1 MQPLIVKAFKKNRQM
16 VLVVIKLYLSK
27 VEMNSEGLLM
37 ALMEGKKG
45 IIFGVSNQ
53 KGIANA
59 IAEQLFAQGADI
71 AFTYAN
77 SQMESR
83 VRPIAESMN
92 SKLIIECDVTN
103 EDAIKNVFNEYSKIY
118 DSLDFV
124 IHAVAFA
131 NREDLQ
137 GDFSNISKAGWDLA
151 LGVSAYSLIPMAR
164 YAKPLMKAGSTITAL
179 TYLGSVKAVANYNM
193 MGVAKAALESSVR
206 YLALEMGEIGIRVN
220 ALSAGPVKTLAAKG
234 IGGFDIMLKVAAK
247 KAALQRNVSL
257 EDVGKSGLYLVSDLS
272 SGVTGEVHYVDCGQN
287 IVGMCRADAAL
298 AEVSLAEA

>member
-1 MQPLIVKAFKKNRQM
+1 
-16 VLVVIKLYLSK
+16 
-27 VEMNSEGLLM
+27 M

-77 SQMESR
+77 EAMESR

-92 SKLIIECDVTN
+92 AKLIMECDVTK
-103 EDAIKNVFNEYSKIY
+103 EEAIKNVFDEVAKVYGKI
-118 DSLDFV
+118 DFV
-124 IHAVAFA
+124 IHSVAFA

-137 GDFSNISKAGWDLA
+137 GNFSDTSKEGWELA

-164 YAKPLMKAGSTITAL
+164 YAKPLLNEGGSITAL
-179 TYLGSVKAVANYNM
+179 TYLGSVKAVANYNI

-206 YLALEMGEIGIRVN
+206 YLALEFGEIGVRVN
-220 ALSAGPVKTLAAKG
+220 ALSAGPIKTLAGKG
-234 IGGFDIMLKVAAK
+234 IGGFDTMLKVAAK
-247 KAALQRNVSL
+247 KAPLQRNVTL
-257 EDVGKSGLYLVSDLS
+257 EDVGKSGLYLVSDLA

-287 IVGMCRADAAL
+287 TVAMCKADAVL
-298 AEVSLAEA
+298 ATVE

>member
-1 MQPLIVKAFKKNRQM
+1 M
-16 VLVVIKLYLSK
+16 
-27 VEMNSEGLLM
+27 GLM
-37 ALMEGKKG
+37 DGKKG

-59 IAEQLFAQGADI
+59 IAEQLFEQGADI

-77 SQMESR
+77 PQMESR

-92 SKLIIECDVTN
+92 SKLIMECDVTS
-103 EDAIKNVFNEYSKIY
+103 DDHIKNVFDEYAKIY

-137 GDFSNISKAGWDLA
+137 GNFSDISKAGWDLA
-151 LGVSAYSLIPMAR
+151 LGVSAYSLIPMAK
-164 YAKPLMKAGSTITAL
+164 YSKPLMKEGSTITAL

-206 YLALEMGEIGIRVN
+206 YLALEMGEVGIRVN
-220 ALSAGPVKTLAAKG
+220 ALSAGPVRTLAAKG
-234 IGGFDIMLKVAAK
+234 IGGFDVMLKVAAK
-247 KAALQRNVSL
+247 KAPLQRNVSL
-257 EDVGKSGLYLVSDLS
+257 EDVGKSGLYLASDLS

-287 IVGMCRADAAL
+287 TVAMCKADAVL
-298 AEVSLAEA
+298 AEG

>member
-1 MQPLIVKAFKKNRQM
+1 M
-16 VLVVIKLYLSK
+16 
-27 VEMNSEGLLM
+27 G
-37 ALMEGKKG
+37 LMEGKKG

-59 IAEQLFAQGADI
+59 IAEQLFAQGAEI

-77 SQMESR
+77 PQMESR

-103 EDAIKNVFNEYSKIY
+103 EEAIKKTFEEYEKVY
-118 DSLDFV
+118 GKLDFV
-124 IHAVAFA
+124 IHSVAFA

-137 GDFSNISKAGWDLA
+137 GSFSDISKAGWDLA

-164 YAKPLMKAGSTITAL
+164 YAKPLLNEGASITAL
-179 TYLGSVKAVANYNM
+179 TYLGSVKAVANYNI

-206 YLALEMGEIGIRVN
+206 YLALEMGEIGVRVN
-220 ALSAGPVKTLAAKG
+220 ALSAGPLKTLAGKG
-234 IGGFDIMLKVAAK
+234 IGGFDVMLKVAAK
-247 KAALQRNVSL
+247 KAPLQRNVTL
-257 EDVGKSGLYLVSDLS
+257 EDVGKSGLYLVSDLA

-287 IVGMCRADAAL
+287 IVGMCKADAAL
-298 AEVSLAEA
+298 ATIE

>member
-1 MQPLIVKAFKKNRQM
+1 M
-16 VLVVIKLYLSK
+16 
-27 VEMNSEGLLM
+27 G
-37 ALMEGKKG
+37 LMEGKKG

-77 SQMESR
+77 PTMESR

-92 SKLIIECDVTN
+92 SKLIMECDVTN
-103 EDAIKNVFNEYSKIY
+103 EERVEQVFEECAKVYGKI
-118 DSLDFV
+118 DFI

-131 NREDLQ
+131 NREDFQ
-137 GDFSNISKAGWDLA
+137 GNFSDISKAGWDLA
-151 LGVSAYSLIPMAR
+151 LGVSAYSLIPMAK
-164 YAKPLMKAGSTITAL
+164 YGKPILNEGASITAL
-179 TYLGSVKAVANYNM
+179 SYLGSVKAVANYNM

-234 IGGFDIMLKVAAK
+234 IGGFDVMLKVAAK
-247 KAALQRNVSL
+247 KAPLKRNVTL
-257 EDVGKSGLYLVSDLS
+257 EEVGKSGLYLVSDLS

-287 IVGMCRADAAL
+287 TVAMCKADAVL
-298 AEVSLAEA
+298 AD